1 VGAGA
6 EGLIVSD
13 LLNFFADNT
22 QLLFDKTLEHL
33 GIAAIGMVVALVLAM
48 PLGVYLGHRHAGS
61 FLAIN
66 ISNVF
71 RALPSLALIAISLA
85 FFGLSRLNVEIALVA
100 LAVPPI
106 LTNAYTAVDGVDPDA
121 VEAARGMGMTERQVL
136 TQVELPLSWPL
147 IFAGIRT
154 AAVYVVATA
163 PLAAIAGGG
172 GLGDHPQP
180 AHLRARRRD
189 RRDDRRSRPRLRRR
203 PAVRAGPAR
212 GDAARPAHARRAG
225 DDRPGRHRH
234 RRRREGRRDDGR
246 ARLSDPADQHTQ
258 EEGAHAAQKTT
269 GARRGPARARG
280 PGAVRGR
287 VRR

>member
-1 VGAGA
+1 M
-6 EGLIVSD
+6 SD
-13 LLNFFADNT
+13 LVNFFADNAG
-22 QLLFDKTLEHL
+22 LLFDKTLAHL
-33 GIAAIGMVVALVLAM
+33 GIAALAMVVALALAM
-48 PLGVYLGHRHAGS
+48 PLGIYLGHRHAGA

-85 FFGLSRLNVEIALVA
+85 LFGLSLLNVEVALVA

-106 LTNAYTAVDGVDPDA
+106 LTNAYTAVDSVDPDA

-172 GLGDHPQP
+172 GLGDIILNQP
-180 AHLRARRRD
+180 TYKLVGVIAATIVVVVLAFAVDLLFALVQRAVTPRGLQT
-189 RRDDRRSRPRLRRR
+189 RPELTTIV
-203 PAVRAGPAR
+203 PAGTDTAV
-212 GDAARPAHARRAG
+212 AA
-225 DDRPGRHRH
+225 
-234 RRRREGRRDDGR
+234 E
-246 ARLSDPADQHTQ
+246 T
-258 EEGAHAAQKTT
+258 AAS
-269 GARRGPARARG
+269 
-280 PGAVRGR
+280 VEH
-287 VRR
+287 V

>member
-1 VGAGA
+1 M
-6 EGLIVSD
+6 SD

-22 QLLFDKTLEHL
+22 QLLLEKTLAHL
-33 GIAAIGMVVALVLAM
+33 GIAAIGMIVALALAM

-136 TQVELPLSWPL
+136 TGIELPLSWPL

-172 GLGDHPQP
+172 GLGDIILNQP
-180 AHLRARRRD
+180 TYGLVGVIAATIVVVVLAFAVDILFALVQRAVT
-189 RRDDRRSRPRLRRR
+189 PRGLHM
-203 PAVRAGPAR
+203 PAELVTIVPAGTDTAVVAK
-212 GDAARPAHARRAG
+212 DAAATAEH
-225 DDRPGRHRH
+225 
-234 RRRREGRRDDGR
+234 
-246 ARLSDPADQHTQ
+246 
-258 EEGAHAAQKTT
+258 
-269 GARRGPARARG
+269 
-280 PGAVRGR
+280 V
-287 VRR
+287 